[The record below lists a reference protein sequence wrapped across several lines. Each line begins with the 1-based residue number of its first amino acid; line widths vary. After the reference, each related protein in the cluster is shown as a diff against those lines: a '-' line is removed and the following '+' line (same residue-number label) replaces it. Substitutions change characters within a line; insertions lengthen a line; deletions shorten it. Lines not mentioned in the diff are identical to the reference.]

1 MTLQQFFEE
10 HPRVAIAFSGG
21 VDSAY
26 LLYAAK
32 ENDADVRAYYVKSP
46 FQPQFEYED
55 ALQLARQL
63 DVSMT
68 VLELDILSDPTIAA
82 NPRNRFLSR
91 RHNASANALNYRG
104 SSVTAA
110 ENTNNNCRNYRSYY

>member
-1 MTLQQFFEE
+1 MTLQQFFQE

-32 ENDADVRAYYVKSP
+32 EIGANIRAYYAKSP

-55 ALQLARQL
+55 ALRLAR
-63 DVSMT
+63 
-68 VLELDILSDPTIAA
+68 ELHVPSL
-82 NPRNRFLSR
+82 
-91 RHNASANALNYRG
+91 
-104 SSVTAA
+104 
-110 ENTNNNCRNYRSYY
+110 